1 MASRALSNLWDA
13 FCNSATI
20 SAALVG
26 QVRAYRILAVSAG
39 FSPVVLFEES
49 CAAGVM
55 GGVTSM
61 DGFLDKFFPTIKA
74 REAEVPTVHNLYCQ
88 YNSQTLQ
95 LMTSSLFIAGAVC
108 ELSGTTGAFRV
119 KP

>member
-1 MASRALSNLWDA
+1 MALPDTYLR
-13 FCNSATI
+13 T
-20 SAALVG
+20 
-26 QVRAYRILAVSAG
+26 
-39 FSPVVLFEES
+39 
-49 CAAGVM
+49 GVM

-61 DGFLDKFFPTIKA
+61 DGFLDKFFPSIKA

-108 ELSGTTGAFRV
+108 ELSGTTGES
-119 KP
+119 